1 VSFSEV
7 LASSDRIL
15 PNFRSSLFDGCAS
28 LFEGICPGL
37 IPSSGE
43 QFLSGDNHVRV
54 KEFVRTRVAFLQ
66 SFVQKRWYIQ
76 QQMAVSY
83 LPITK
88 NRCVYADYKLKEKKN
103 FWGYDVDVRNHAED
117 VAPPHKETDS
127 GSFLNAK
134 IVDKDAGKLAVAPF
148 FLPYALSGD
157 YWILAYDEA
166 QGYAL
171 ISGGAP
177 KKSFEGGCR
186 TGTGTNGSGLW
197 IFTRQ
202 RIRDE
207 ALVQK
212 VRGIAAEKGF
222 DLSVLNDV
230 DQTECN
236 EDA

>member
-1 VSFSEV
+1 M
-7 LASSDRIL
+7 A
-15 PNFRSSLFDGCAS
+15 
-28 LFEGICPGL
+28 
-37 IPSSGE
+37 
-43 QFLSGDNHVRV
+43 
-54 KEFVRTRVAFLQ
+54 
-66 SFVQKRWYIQ
+66 KR
-76 QQMAVSY
+76 
-83 LPITK
+83 L
-88 NRCVYADYKLKEKKN
+88 LKM
-103 FWGYDVDVRNHAED
+103 
-117 VAPPHKETDS
+117 ETS
-127 GSFLNAK
+127 VCRLGSCW
-134 IVDKDAGKLAVAPF
+134 LAVAPF

-177 KKSFEGGCR
+177 TKSFEGGCR

-202 RIRDE
+202 RNRE
-207 ALVQK
+207 ETLVQK

-236 EDA
+236 EDKKDA